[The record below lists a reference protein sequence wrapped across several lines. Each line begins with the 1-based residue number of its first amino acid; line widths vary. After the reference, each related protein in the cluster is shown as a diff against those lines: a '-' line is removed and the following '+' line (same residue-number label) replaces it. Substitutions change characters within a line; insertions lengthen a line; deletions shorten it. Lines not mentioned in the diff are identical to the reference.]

1 MFFVFS
7 FEVFGLRFVRQLQ
20 ECAQQRKILRS
31 APSALAALGIAAV
44 MSAGLKFWNLGA

>member
-7 FEVFGLRFVRQLQ
+7 FEVLGLRFVRPSQ

-31 APSALAALGIAAV
+31 APSALACVRDCSGYERRIEGLGCRV
-44 MSAGLKFWNLGA
+44 